1 MQTWAAPPTRVPLS
15 APHGNTEGAM
25 PKSNR
30 IDLTR
35 RELMRY
41 GGSITAAT
49 VASLQGGLL
58 WKGVAAAG
66 AASLRQ
72 PDSLP
77 NPKLPAGT
85 VNEALP
91 FDHIVVVMMENHS
104 FDNLLGALRALGPEA
119 RRRARVQPPRRGPQ
133 QQPGTGR
140 RRHGALVRAP
150 DDGPGARGR
159 PRPGTR
165 PTSRSTA
172 ARWTASSRSV
182 ELRRADGLLDR
193 GRAAVRVLVR
203 AHASRSPTA
212 GSARRRARPTPTAAS

>member
-1 MQTWAAPPTRVPLS
+1 
-15 APHGNTEGAM
+15 M

-30 IDLTR
+30 IDFTR

-41 GGSITAAT
+41 GGSLTAAT

-58 WKGVAAAG
+58 WKGVAAAA

-104 FDNLLGALRALGPEA
+104 FDNLLGALRAVGPA
-119 RRRARVQPPRRGPQ
+119 
-133 QQPGTGR
+133 
-140 RRHGALVRAP
+140 
-150 DDGPGARGR
+150 
-159 PRPGTR
+159 
-165 PTSRSTA
+165 
-172 ARWTASSRSV
+172 
-182 ELRRADGLLDR
+182 
-193 GRAAVRVLVR
+193 
-203 AHASRSPTA
+203 
-212 GSARRRARPTPTAAS
+212 ARPTGSSSTTRA